1 MNSGPSLKKVL
12 VVEDEQFLATAY
24 ESKLK
29 KAGYE
34 IQIAYDGGQVL
45 EILKNFIPQVI
56 ILDLIL
62 PIKDGFTVLAELK
75 ANPIYA
81 KIPVI
86 IASNLGQQEDIA
98 KGKMLGA
105 ADYIVKANMSLG
117 DIVAKVDSI
126 IASVK

>member
-1 MNSGPSLKKVL
+1 MNSGPSSKKVL
-12 VVEDEQFLATAY
+12 IVEDEKFLATAY
-24 ESKLK
+24 EAKLK

-75 ANPIYA
+75 ANPNYA

-126 IASVK
+126 ITSSK